1 MQPPSPHWR
10 FMGQLERRP
19 SLPSLVLALVCILW
33 FGAPHVSAQTGPAT
47 LVVQLRT
54 AAGFPVPNAQ
64 VQVVEAASN
73 RNLVAGRTDERGEV
87 RFPALTVTEV
97 RVVIAGSLVNG
108 TALKQMGQDASGI
121 WLSLPA
127 SAWLM
132 DLRVDDDGAVTPD
145 LTGAG
150 TSGAGPDALAH
161 MPSTGSTPSPAAP
174 IADNTSPMAYPTAR
188 GETAEPRTALPRPNV
203 AGVPTTA
210 ARVPPSMDAGVSGF
224 PAAPTSDTPG
234 IALLA
239 VLMGMIAGVVWLS
252 SRNKL

>member
-1 MQPPSPHWR
+1 MQPPSPRWR
-10 FMGQLERRP
+10 FTRQSDRRP
-19 SLPSLVLALVCILW
+19 SLPSLVFALVCTLW
-33 FGAPHVSAQTGPAT
+33 FGAADVSAQTGPAT

-54 AAGFPVPNAQ
+54 TAGFPVPNAQ

-73 RNLVAGRTDERGEV
+73 RNLVAGRTDERGQV

-127 SAWLM
+127 SEWLM

-161 MPSTGSTPSPAAP
+161 MPSTGSTPSTAP
-174 IADNTSPMAYPTAR
+174 IAEDTSPMVYPTAR

-210 ARVPPSMDAGVSGF
+210 ARVRPSMDAGVSGS
-224 PAAPTSDTPG
+224 PAAPTSDRPG